1 MTSTT
6 VTWFI
11 VSVPVLSEL
20 IADVD
25 PSVST
30 ESRLFTTAPCA
41 ASSRDPLDRITCS
54 TVGMAIGHRG
64 QRQRDRRGEDDLR
77 STRRARSRGR
87 T

>member
-1 MTSTT
+1 M
-6 VTWFI
+6 

-20 IADVD
+20 IAEVE

-41 ASSRDPLDRITCS
+41 AKSREPLDRITCS
-54 TVGMAIGHRG
+54 TMGMAIGTAANASAIAVMKIVC
-64 QRQRDRRGEDDLR
+64 GESR
-77 STRRARSRGR
+77 ATARAR